1 MEKAM
6 LARVTSIE
14 AEATEEVLAFRDAV
28 LRQAQA
34 LPGFCGAVD
43 LVDRAS
49 GRAIAVT
56 LWADEESL
64 RASERAGR
72 PRRDGGP
79 RVEVYEARWYPP
91 PG

>member
-1 MEKAM
+1 M
-6 LARVTSIE
+6 LARVTSIQ

-34 LPGFCGAVD
+34 LPGFRGAVD
-43 LVDRAS
+43 LVDPAS

-64 RASERAGR
+64 RASERAAR
-72 PRRDGGP
+72 PRGEGGP

-91 PG
+91 PA

>member
-1 MEKAM
+1 M

-14 AEATEEVLAFRDAV
+14 AEATEDVLAFRDAV

-34 LPGFCGAVD
+34 QPGFRGAVD
-43 LVDRAS
+43 LVDREG

-56 LWADEESL
+56 LWQDEPAL
-64 RASERAGR
+64 RASERAAR
-72 PRRDGGP
+72 PQGAGGP

-91 PG
+91 PDG